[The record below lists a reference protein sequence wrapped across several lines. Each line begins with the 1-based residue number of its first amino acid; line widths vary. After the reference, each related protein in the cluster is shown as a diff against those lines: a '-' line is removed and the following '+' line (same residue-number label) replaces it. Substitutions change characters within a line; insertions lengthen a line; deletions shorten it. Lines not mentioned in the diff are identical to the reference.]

1 MEGEGAPASAALIVG
16 NRNFRLPTDY
26 PRGRAMARIICRGC
40 ERMVILSGLEAAKL
54 FGSITG

>member
-26 PRGRAMARIICRGC
+26 PKGRAMARTICRGC
-40 ERMVILSGLEAAKL
+40 ARIINLSGLEAAKA
-54 FGSITG
+54 FGPITG